1 MVDLLAEEK
10 RDLEVQLRSQR
21 KVLVREVKGLRA
33 QNQQL
38 VCEKE
43 QYFAQL
49 QQLKHALH
57 HLDELP

>member
-10 RDLEVQLRSQR
+10 KDLEVQLRSQR

-33 QNQQL
+33 QNEQL
-38 VCEKE
+38 VGEKE

-49 QQLKHALH
+49 KQLKHALH